1 MSSSKPVQAEV
12 LYNSH
17 RAGILAKKPGGYA
30 FTYDP
35 AYLEM
40 AESLPIS
47 MSLPLQTEPF
57 ESKELFPFFDG
68 LLPEGWLQEITV
80 RTLHLDPEDRFGF
93 LLVTGGHTIGAVSVR
108 ALEENQNG
116 K

>member
-1 MSSSKPVQAEV
+1 MSSSKSIQAEV
-12 LYNSH
+12 LYNAD
-17 RAGILAKKPGGYA
+17 RAGILVKNPEGYA

-35 AYLEM
+35 VYLKK
-40 AESLPIS
+40 AEALPIS
-47 MSLPLQTEPF
+47 LSLPLQAESF

-68 LLPEGWLQEITV
+68 LLPEGWLQELTV

-108 ALEENQNG
+108 PLKENKND
-116 K
+116 